1 MSATSTPELPEGRVP
16 VKRIPDYCEWEAA
29 LPAFNDL
36 WQEMRE
42 AWPELVEVPMGGLMV
57 RGHYARFVYGAPEG
71 EPARFLGRDKLDFD
85 LSLPEDCD
93 KFIEKA
99 DVLKEFLWA
108 GGDSWQHT
116 LEVLQGVVLAV
127 RRAGIS

>member
-1 MSATSTPELPEGRVP
+1 MSATSTLLLPDGRVP
-16 VKRIPDYCEWEAA
+16 VKRIPDDCEWEAA

-42 AWPELVEVPMGGLMV
+42 ACPELVEVPMGGLMV

-85 LSLPEDCD
+85 LSRPEDCD
-93 KFIEKA
+93 KFIDRA
-99 DVLKEFLWA
+99 DVLKESIWA
-108 GGDSWQHT
+108 EGDWWEHT
-116 LEVLQGVVLAV
+116 LEVLQRVVLEV
-127 RRAGIS
+127 RGY